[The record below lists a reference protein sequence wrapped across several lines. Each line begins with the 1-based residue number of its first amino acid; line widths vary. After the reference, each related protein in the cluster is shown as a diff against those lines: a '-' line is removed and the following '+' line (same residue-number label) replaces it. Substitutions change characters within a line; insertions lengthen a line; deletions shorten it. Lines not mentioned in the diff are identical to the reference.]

1 MKCRHGKLL
10 RAVCAASLVAAAW
23 PVASHAQGYPTK
35 PVRVIIPFG
44 AGGSTDVLIRIV
56 ASKLPDSLGQQ
67 VVIDNRTGAGGMIG
81 TEIAAKANPDG
92 YTLLG
97 TGSPH
102 AIFPNLYKK
111 LSYNPLK
118 DFAPIMQI
126 ASQPY
131 GLAVHP
137 SLPVKTVNDLIALAK
152 KEPGKH
158 NYASSG
164 QGGAMHLFQA
174 LFVSMAGINVVHVPY
189 KGSGPVRAD
198 LIGGQVKIGCLGL
211 SSILPHHKANQ
222 LRIIAVTTAK
232 RSPELP
238 DVPSIGETLKGYDAA
253 LWTGFLAPAGTP
265 AAAIK
270 RLHKD
275 ISQLL
280 QTPEIRT
287 AFQRAGTDIVATDP
301 KSFGEFVK
309 VEYQKWGKVIRDL
322 NLQVN

>member
-1 MKCRHGKLL
+1 MICRHGKLL

-111 LSYNPLK
+111 LSYSPLK
-118 DFAPIMQI
+118 DFTPIMQI

-238 DVPSIGETLKGYDAA
+238 DVPSIGETVKGYDAA

>member
-1 MKCRHGKLL
+1 MKRSLPGTLL
-10 RAVCAASLVAAAW
+10 WIAAW
-23 PVASHAQGYPTK
+23 TLIAAGTALAQPYPNK

-56 ASKLPDSLGQQ
+56 AARMPEGLGQQ

-81 TEIAAKANPDG
+81 TDIAAKSNPDG

-102 AIFPNLYKK
+102 AIFPHLYKSVPFHA
-111 LSYNPLK
+111 LN
-118 DFAPIMQI
+118 DFTPIMQI

-131 GLAVHP
+131 GLVVHP
-137 SLPVKTVNDLIALAK
+137 SLPVRSVKDLIALAK

-174 LFVSMAGINVVHVPY
+174 LFVSMAGIDVVHVPY
-189 KGSGPVRAD
+189 KGSGPVRGD
-198 LIGGQVKIGCLGL
+198 LIGGQIKIGCLGL
-211 SSILPHHKANQ
+211 SSIIQHHQAGQ

-238 DVPSIGETLKGYDAA
+238 DIPAIAETLPGYDTS
-253 LWTGFLAPAGTP
+253 LWTGFLAPRGTP
-265 AAAIK
+265 AAAVK
-270 RLHKD
+270 RIQSELTR
-275 ISQLL
+275 LL
-280 QTPEIRT
+280 QTPEVRS
-287 AFQRAGTDIVATDP
+287 AYQKAGTDVVITDP

-309 VEYQKWGKVIRDL
+309 TEYTTWGKVVRDL
-322 NLQVN
+322 KLQVN

>member
-1 MKCRHGKLL
+1 MKPVLFLL
-10 RAVCAASLVAAAW
+10 LAVWSSLALGQA
-23 PVASHAQGYPTK
+23 YPNK
-35 PVRVIIPFG
+35 PVRMIIPFG
-44 AGGSTDVLIRIV
+44 AGGSTDVLVRIV
-56 ASKLPDSLGQQ
+56 ATKMPEGLGQQ

-81 TEIAAKANPDG
+81 TDLAAKSNPDG

-111 LSYNPLK
+111 VPVHPLD

-137 SLPVKTVNDLIALAK
+137 SLPVKSVKELIALAK

-174 LFVSMAGINVVHVPY
+174 LFVGMAGIDMVHVPY

-198 LIGGQVKIGCLGL
+198 LLGGQVKIGCLGL
-211 SSILPHHKANQ
+211 SSIIQHHQAGQ

-238 DVPSIGETLKGYDAA
+238 DIPAIAETLPGYDAS
-253 LWTGFLAPAGTP
+253 LWTGFLAPKGTP
-265 AAAIK
+265 AASIK
-270 RLHKD
+270 RIQSELTR
-275 ISQLL
+275 LL
-280 QTPEIRT
+280 QTPEVKT
-287 AFQRAGTDIVATDP
+287 AFQRAGTDIVIRDP
-301 KSFGEFVK
+301 KAFGEFLK
-309 VEYQKWGKVIRDL
+309 VEYAKWGKVVRDL
-322 NLQVN
+322 KLQVN